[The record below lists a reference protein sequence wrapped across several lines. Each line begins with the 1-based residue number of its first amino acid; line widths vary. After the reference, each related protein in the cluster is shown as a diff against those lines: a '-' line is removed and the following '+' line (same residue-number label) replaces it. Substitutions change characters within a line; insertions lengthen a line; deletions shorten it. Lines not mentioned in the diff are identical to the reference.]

1 MRWDNLFDDLE
12 AQLDQL
18 AEAELAGEVA
28 ERSRIEVS
36 KFGLVDRLR
45 PAIGQPVSVTVPGAP
60 AVVGTLSGVGGSW
73 LLLAEPRGPE
83 VLVPIAAVTS
93 VAGLGNVSAV
103 PGSAGRVAEGD
114 GAGVAVAGAAVAVEG
129 ATVAEGAAVAVVVG
143 VGALVELGLEVGR
156 LLRPAGVLLGL
167 VGLHRGVL
175 GGPLLALAHDLL
187 DAELLRLGIGVGAHR
202 P

>member
-1 MRWDNLFDDLE
+1 VRWDNLFDDLE

-73 LLLAEPRGPE
+73 LLVAESRGPE
-83 VLVPIAAVTS
+83 VLVPMAAATS

-103 PGSAGRVAEGD
+103 PGSAGRVAERLTLAHALRGIARD
-114 GAGVAVAGAAVAVEG
+114 RSGVAVGLLDGIVLTGTIDRVGADFFEIAEHAIDEARRRGNVAGLRTVPIQAVALIRR
-129 ATVAEGAAVAVVVG
+129 T
-143 VGALVELGLEVGR
+143 L
-156 LLRPAGVLLGL
+156 
-167 VGLHRGVL
+167 
-175 GGPLLALAHDLL
+175 
-187 DAELLRLGIGVGAHR
+187 
-202 P
+202 